1 MLIFSIIR
9 SFGQIR
15 NMDNFYV
22 SFLQKSNQGN
32 ACLRRKKMRQSFFR
46 QRLDNLLSW
55 TFMPSIKHFMA
66 IKFVTIQPHFFE
78 WLTIEW
84 AFAYRAMKTS
94 MLVEKSSHVRWIY
107 KEFLSYDKWILMN
120 FLGKVI
126 TNQQYKCMIY
136 SIQ

>member
-22 SFLQKSNQGN
+22 SFLQNQIKVM
-32 ACLRRKKMRQSFFR
+32 RVYVKKMRQSFFSSKVR
-46 QRLDNLLSW
+46 YFLSW

-66 IKFVTIQPHFFE
+66 IKFVTIQPHFSK

-84 AFAYRAMKTS
+84 AFAYRAIKTS

-107 KEFLSYDKWILMN
+107 KAFLSYDKWIQMYV
-120 FLGKVI
+120 LGKVV
-126 TNQQYKCMIY
+126 TNQQYKCMIHN
-136 SIQ
+136 IQ

>member
-9 SFGQIR
+9 SFGQIK

-22 SFLQKSNQGN
+22 SLLQKSNQGK
-32 ACLRRKKMRQSFFR
+32 ACLHRKKMRQSFFR
-46 QRLDNLLSW
+46 RTLDNFLSW
-55 TFMPSIKHFMA
+55 TFMPRIKHFMA
-66 IKFVTIQPHFFE
+66 IKFVTIQPHFSE

-84 AFAYRAMKTS
+84 AFAYCAIKTS
-94 MLVEKSSHVRWIY
+94 MLVEKSSHVRRIY
-107 KEFLSYDKWILMN
+107 KEFLAYDKWILMYV
-120 FLGKVI
+120 LGKVV